1 VTSVQTI
8 AMGLLIIVLD
18 VPATGWDWIADPLG
32 WVLVLLGLSA
42 IREVVPNHRG
52 LAITAWVC
60 LAVSVII
67 YPPDSVA
74 TLDDSLGWVFS
85 LPTVVWC
92 FLMTDSLHDVAEGG
106 RRTTL
111 LWLRHVFVLVGVLPL
126 LVYLAGLDWLTVPT
140 AVVAVAANITLLSLL
155 WTSEQE
161 DEPEEQGGSGGVTAF
176 RARMAARA
184 AEEKP
189 DATRPTT
196 DKARRKGQDQGITGA
211 EVVARVRKRRKSV

>member
-1 VTSVQTI
+1 MQTI

-42 IREVVPNHRG
+42 VREMVPNHRG
-52 LAITAWVC
+52 LSITAWVC

-85 LPTVVWC
+85 VPTVAWC
-92 FLMTDSLHDVAEGG
+92 FLASDALHDIAEGG

-111 LWLRHVFVLVGVLPL
+111 LWLRNVFVAVGVLPL

-140 AVVAVAANITLLSLL
+140 AALAVAANVALLYLL
-155 WTSEQE
+155 WTTE
-161 DEPEEQGGSGGVTAF
+161 DEEEPAPVPRKGNQRPATTTAT
-176 RARMAARA
+176 ATATPPAKKPA
-184 AEEKP
+184 AEGAAKG
-189 DATRPTT
+189 AT
-196 DKARRKGQDQGITGA
+196 QQITGA
-211 EVVARVRKRRKSV
+211 EVVARVRKRRKST

>member
-1 VTSVQTI
+1 MQTI

-32 WVLVLLGLSA
+32 WVLILLGLSA

-126 LVYLAGLDWLTVPT
+126 LVYLAGLDWLTVPA
-140 AVVAVAANITLLSLL
+140 AVVAVAANIALLYLL
-155 WTSEQE
+155 WTGEE
-161 DEPEEQGGSGGVTAF
+161 GDEPEEQAGSGGVTAF
-176 RARMAARA
+176 RARMAARTAEA
-184 AEEKP
+184 AGKEPAPEKP
-189 DATRPTT
+189 AQAKGP
-196 DKARRKGQDQGITGA
+196 KKGQDQGITGA